1 VVHAYSPE
9 ELFVIHVAV
18 LDRERQISS
27 ILVQILSRATTLGHV
42 QSSVSWDELRRLL
55 AVQSRTVVVLGP
67 SMNEADLQQSAT
79 IARDYPG
86 TSFVQ
91 VVDHLEV
98 ESLQLAMRYGIR
110 DVIAV
115 QDAESALLAAV
126 ERTHSAA
133 QATLS
138 SVARSQDDAPGKV
151 VAVFGTKGGTGK
163 TLVATNVAV
172 LAAKAGIRTALLDA
186 NVWFGDCAAC
196 LRVRPQRTLAD
207 LAGIAGPID
216 ESAYGSALISHDSG
230 VKVLCAPNDPL
241 DAEKLSG
248 SLLTR
253 VIQGLRRSFELTVVD
268 TGATLDQFTLAPLS
282 QSDIACLV
290 TSLELPAVKDAK
302 LALSLFKNL
311 DLSVDKVRVV
321 LNRSNSKVGFPAD
334 EVAKALG
341 RRVVAQLPSDVLVP
355 RSVNNGVPVTLDSP
369 KSKVSKNLARFAD
382 ELRAELFPTGGPPPR
397 RGDRGTGHE
406 SPVSRTNGLASSPTD
421 HRSTVGGVDP
431 ARASESYGGA
441 R

>member
-1 VVHAYSPE
+1 M
-9 ELFVIHVAV
+9 IHVAV

-27 ILVQILSRATTLGHV
+27 ILVQILSRAPTLGHV
-42 QSSVSWDELRRLL
+42 QSSASWDELRRLL
-55 AVQSRTVVVLGP
+55 AAQSRTVVVLGP
-67 SMNEADLQQSAT
+67 SMNEADLQQSAA
-79 IARDYPG
+79 IARDHPG

-98 ESLQLAMRYGIR
+98 ESLQLAMRYGVR

-115 QDAESALLAAV
+115 QDAESALLTAV

-138 SVARSQDDAPGKV
+138 SAARSHEDAPGRV
-151 VAVFGTKGGTGK
+151 ITVFSTKGGTGK

-172 LAAKAGIRTALLDA
+172 LAAKAGVRTALLDA

-216 ESAYGSALISHDSG
+216 ESAYGSALTSHDSG

-253 VIQGLRRSFELTVVD
+253 VIQGLRRSFELTIVD

-321 LNRSNSKVGFPAD
+321 LNRANSKVGFPAD

-341 RRVVAQLPSDVLVP
+341 RKVVAQLPSDIVVP
-355 RSVNNGVPVTLDSP
+355 RSVNNGVPVTVDSP
-369 KSKVSKNLARFAD
+369 KSKVSKNLAKLAE
-382 ELRAELFPTGGPPPR
+382 ELRAELFPTGGPPSR
-397 RGDRGTGHE
+397 RGHRGSGDG
-406 SPVSRTNGLASSPTD
+406 SPITRANGLAPSPTD
-421 HRSTVGGVDP
+421 QRSTVGSVGP
-431 ARASESYGGA
+431 RRASESYRGA
-441 R
+441 AR

>member
-1 VVHAYSPE
+1 
-9 ELFVIHVAV
+9 VIHVAV

-42 QSSVSWDELRRLL
+42 QSSASWDELRRLL
-55 AVQSRTVVVLGP
+55 AAQSRTVVVLGP
-67 SMNEADLQQSAT
+67 SMNEGELQQSAT

-98 ESLQLAMRYGIR
+98 ESLQLAMRYGVK

-115 QDAESALLAAV
+115 QDAESALLTAV

-133 QATLS
+133 LATLS
-138 SVARSQDDAPGKV
+138 SARTQDDAPGKV
-151 VAVFGTKGGTGK
+151 VTVFGTKGGTGK

-216 ESAYGSALISHDSG
+216 ESAYGSALTSHDSG

-253 VIQGLRRSFELTVVD
+253 VIQGLRRSFELTIVD

-321 LNRSNSKVGFPAD
+321 LNRANSKVGFPAD

-341 RRVVAQLPSDVLVP
+341 RKVVAQLPSDVLVP
-355 RSVNNGVPVTLDSP
+355 RSVNNGVPVTIDSP
-369 KSKVSKNLARFAD
+369 KSKVSKNLAKFAD
-382 ELRAELFPTGGPPPR
+382 ELGAELFPQ
-397 RGDRGTGHE
+397 
-406 SPVSRTNGLASSPTD
+406 SPSGKRAP
-421 HRSTVGGVDP
+421 VGSVTR
-431 ARASESYGGA
+431 ARAAESYGGA